1 MNAKDFDAFMRK
13 CMNEAPPPDDDRYI
27 NSKAPKIVW
36 YDALKNEVEKAQAEK
51 EYKISYKMKPE
62 DIMTFVSGL
71 HDVQMDMIE
80 TVVQRKEREGF
91 PEASAVID
99 HIRNLK

>member
-1 MNAKDFDAFMRK
+1 MDKK
-13 CMNEAPPPDDDRYI
+13 
-27 NSKAPKIVW
+27 
-36 YDALKNEVEKAQAEK
+36 QQ
-51 EYKISYKMKPE
+51 YKITYTMSKE

>member
-1 MNAKDFDAFMRK
+1 MDPKDFDAFMRK
-13 CMNEAPPPDDDRYI
+13 CMNEYVPP
-27 NSKAPKIVW
+27 N
-36 YDALKNEVEKAQAEK
+36 KNK
-51 EYKISYKMKPE
+51 EHLNYSIRMTMKKE

-80 TVVQRKEREGF
+80 TVVISKEKQGF

>member
-1 MNAKDFDAFMRK
+1 
-13 CMNEAPPPDDDRYI
+13 
-27 NSKAPKIVW
+27 
-36 YDALKNEVEKAQAEK
+36 
-51 EYKISYKMKPE
+51 MKRE

-80 TVVQRKEREGF
+80 TVVIAKEKQGF

-99 HIRNLK
+99 HIRRLK

>member
-1 MNAKDFDAFMRK
+1 MDKKQQFKITYHM
-13 CMNEAPPPDDDRYI
+13 
-27 NSKAPKIVW
+27 SK
-36 YDALKNEVEKAQAEK
+36 
-51 EYKISYKMKPE
+51 E

-91 PEASAVID
+91 PEARAVIE
-99 HIRNLK
+99 HIKGLK

>member
-1 MNAKDFDAFMRK
+1 MDKK
-13 CMNEAPPPDDDRYI
+13 
-27 NSKAPKIVW
+27 
-36 YDALKNEVEKAQAEK
+36 QQ
-51 EYKISYKMKPE
+51 YKITYTMSKE

-80 TVVQRKEREGF
+80 TVVARTEREGF